1 MENRQLMFMSTNSLK
16 NIRLHHVLKL
26 EYSEN
31 LSNVD
36 AQPVIYD
43 KATLDAMDRRKT

>member
-1 MENRQLMFMSTNSLK
+1 MENRQLMFMSTNSL

-26 EYSEN
+26 EYSEK

-43 KATLDAMDRRKT
+43 KATLDAMDRPKT